1 MGRPLNADAKA
12 TWKSIR
18 TAGVR
23 LLFKHGYEAMNLRE
37 LAAESGLKPGSLY
50 NYFSSKNEFLNMIL
64 WDIMEAILADLEK
77 IVDPVEETRA
87 RLKKF
92 IEFHIAWHT
101 ARGVET
107 FISFMEM
114 RNLSKESYKK
124 YTTLRRQYENF
135 LTDIL
140 VKGVDEGKFSM
151 ADCRVSTFAILAMLT
166 GSNTWYKK
174 RGRLSQEQ
182 LVAIYTEMVFK
193 LVEAPQR
200 SAAASNPLTQGKRAV
215 TAP

>member
-18 TAGVR
+18 KAGVR
-23 LLFKHGYEAMNLRE
+23 LLFKHGYEAMNLRD
-37 LAAESGLKPGSLY
+37 LAEQSGLKPGSLY
-50 NYFSSKNEFLNMIL
+50 NYFDSKSEFLAMIL
-64 WDIMEAILADLEK
+64 LDIMEAILVDLEK
-77 IVDPVEETRA
+77 IVGPVEESRA

-101 ARGVET
+101 ERGVET

-114 RNLSKESYKK
+114 RNLTKEHYKK
-124 YTTLRRQYENF
+124 YTELRRRYEDF

-140 VKGVDEGKFSM
+140 VKGVNEGKFLM

-193 LVEAPQR
+193 LVEAPR
-200 SAAASNPLTQGKRAV
+200 GSAAESKPLAKV
-215 TAP
+215 D